1 MSLKRKADFAAVP
14 SSPSIAAPSEWG
26 MVIDGNNHLHS
37 RTRKRFRDDRPSDQ
51 VIYRTCF
58 FLAPISHETPLDRIV
73 LQRCLQTTENTL
85 RWIFSAQKQQV
96 PASTVEMDTM
106 ESEAALEAPVE
117 VDPRQQTLHR
127 FFQPTPQQSS
137 PFRPSRQALAPR
149 ANETAL
155 AQEDILRRRA
165 FEQMTSADSSSTS
178 DSNSPGFNQM
188 GADVDMDMDMDVNS
202 GSGSDSSGQLSRNWA
217 GGMAWV

>member
-51 VIYRTCF
+51 VIY
-58 FLAPISHETPLDRIV
+58 
-73 LQRCLQTTENTL
+73 QNTL

-202 GSGSDSSGQLSRNWA
+202 GSGSDSSAGVNMRRDLLLPLTLS
-217 GGMAWV
+217 

>member
-1 MSLKRKADFAAVP
+1 
-14 SSPSIAAPSEWG
+14 
-26 MVIDGNNHLHS
+26 
-37 RTRKRFRDDRPSDQ
+37 
-51 VIYRTCF
+51 
-58 FLAPISHETPLDRIV
+58 
-73 LQRCLQTTENTL
+73 
-85 RWIFSAQKQQV
+85 
-96 PASTVEMDTM
+96 MDTM
-106 ESEAALEAPVE
+106 DSEPTLETPEE

-127 FFQPTPQQSS
+127 FFQPTLQQSS

-165 FEQMTSADSSSTS
+165 FDQMNSVDSSSTS

-188 GADVDMDMDMDVNS
+188 GTDVDMDIEMDVDS
-202 GSGSDSSGQLSRNWA
+202 GSGSDGSGQLSKNWV